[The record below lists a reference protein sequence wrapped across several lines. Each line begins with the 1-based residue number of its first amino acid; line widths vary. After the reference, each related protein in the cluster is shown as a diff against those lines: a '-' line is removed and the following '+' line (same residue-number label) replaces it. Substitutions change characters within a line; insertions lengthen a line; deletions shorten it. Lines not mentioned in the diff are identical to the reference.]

1 MSNFPSLS
9 LYVQN
14 IINVKSF
21 FEIGL
26 DFEEAKKLGCTSDIE
41 NFPKTLD
48 EFLEELNRL
57 FKYNPNIASSVLKKH
72 KKFSE
77 LRKDL
82 GL

>member
-1 MSNFPSLS
+1 MNNFPS
-9 LYVQN
+9 YVRSM
-14 IINVKSF
+14 IFVKKF

-26 DFEEAKKLGCTSDIE
+26 DFEEARRLGCTDDLE

-48 EFLEELNRL
+48 EFLEELKRL
-57 FKYNPNIASSVLKKH
+57 FKYNPNIASLVLKKH
-72 KKFSE
+72 KKFLE